1 MNFKLLQKLLF
12 FMVLGLSLSS
22 LQSCGD
28 VEETIEDVAK
38 DYGEI
43 SGNSLVATGGY
54 RDVKP
59 LKATILASIKTA
71 YQGAYTTLGVEFTP
85 NTPDFNSSE
94 TKFAFSNSG
103 ISNGHFETVL
113 SDDGEGLLKPG
124 TTYYYR
130 AYVYMAGTK
139 YNGEVRSFVTP
150 DLQVSKTNLVDLGV
164 SVKWASSNMGANAPE
179 IAGTALQQCYAFENF
194 NNDRWDE
201 VVSLYYPSNYGKPS
215 YFPDNVDDDNWLGT
229 RDYDVVT
236 RTMGSGY
243 RIPTADEWRELEEE
257 CYWKNGVYNGVKGFY
272 ISDREDGTNV
282 IFLPYIKKSTKHD
295 ITVYLS
301 APDDIIWNLRE
312 VMDLEI
318 QFLKDLNRGNL
329 DINDFEYLITRFYWD
344 RLDIEMMEFG
354 QGEVLTETSHIFND
368 HGLILRP
375 KEPYIA
381 NYISDDDL
389 SWTHPTTGKTYNFYK
404 ETDTYGG
411 GVLYV
416 RPVSNSNR

>member
-12 FMVLGLSLSS
+12 FMVLGLSLSG

-38 DYGEI
+38 DYGKI

-94 TKFAFSNSG
+94 TKYAFSNSG

-164 SVKWASSNMGANAPE
+164 SVKWASNNMGANSPE
-179 IAGTALQQCYAFENF
+179 IAGTALQQCYAFKNF

-201 VVSLYYPSNYGKPS
+201 VVSLYYSINTGKPS
-215 YFPDNVDDDNWLGT
+215 YFPNDVDDYNWLGN

-243 RIPTADEWRELEEE
+243 RIPTADEWEELEEW

-272 ISDREDGTNV
+272 ISDRVDGTNV

-301 APDDIIWNLRE
+301 APDDIIRNLRE
-312 VMDLEI
+312 VMDLER
-318 QFLKDLNRGNL
+318 Q
-329 DINDFEYLITRFYWD
+329 YLIDCCQNLTTDEFLEIKSGFYQN
-344 RLDIEMMEFG
+344 RLYIETEFG
-354 QGEVLTETSHIFND
+354 QGEVLTETSHIFNED
-368 HGLILRP
+368 GLILRP
-375 KEPYIA
+375 IESNIA
-381 NYISDDDL
+381 SYISDDDL
-389 SWTHPTTGKTYNFYK
+389 SWTHPTTRKTYHFYK

-416 RPVSNSNR
+416 RPVSNR

>member
-28 VEETIEDVAK
+28 VEETIEDVTD

-164 SVKWASSNMGANAPE
+164 SVKWASNNMGANAPE

-243 RIPTADEWRELEEE
+243 RIPTEDEWRELEEW

-329 DINDFEYLITRFYWD
+329 DINDVEYLRTRFYWD

-375 KEPYIA
+375 KESYIA

>member
-130 AYVYMAGTK
+130 AYAYMAGTK

-201 VVSLYYPSNYGKPS
+201 VVSLDYSISTGKPS
-215 YFPDNVDDDNWLGT
+215 YFPNDVDNDNWLGT

-243 RIPTADEWRELEEE
+243 RIPTEDEWRELEER
-257 CYWKNGVYNGVKGFY
+257 CYWKNGACNGVKGFY
-272 ISDREDGTNV
+272 ISDRVDGTNV

-301 APDDIIWNLRE
+301 APDDIIWNLKK
-312 VMDLEI
+312 VMDREI
-318 QFLKDLNRGNL
+318 
-329 DINDFEYLITRFYWD
+329 EYLIDANQGYLTDDDFKELETNFYRD
-344 RLDIEMMEFG
+344 RLYIETDFG

-368 HGLILRP
+368 YGLILRP
-375 KEPYIA
+375 IESYIA
-381 NYISDDDL
+381 SCLSDEDL
-389 SWTHPTTGKTYNFYK
+389 SWTHPTTGKKYHFYK
-404 ETDTYGG
+404 EIDTYGG

>member
-1 MNFKLLQKLLF
+1 
-12 FMVLGLSLSS
+12 MVLGLSLFN
-22 LQSCGD
+22 LQSCSE
-28 VEETIEDVAK
+28 VEEPIEDVTD
-38 DYGEI
+38 DYGKI

-59 LKATILASIKTA
+59 LKATILASIKTV

-164 SVKWASSNMGANAPE
+164 SVKWASNNMGANSPE

-201 VVSLYYPSNYGKPS
+201 VVSLYYSINTGKPS
-215 YFPDNVDDDNWLGT
+215 YFPNDVDDDNWLGT

-243 RIPTADEWRELEEE
+243 RIPTEDEWRELEEW

-312 VMDLEI
+312 VMDLER
-318 QFLKDLNRGNL
+318 Q
-329 DINDFEYLITRFYWD
+329 YLIDCCQNLTTDEFLEIKSGFYQN
-344 RLDIEMMEFG
+344 RLYMEMRLGE
-354 QGEVLTETSHIFND
+354 GEVLTETSHIFND
-368 HGLILRP
+368 DGLILRP
-375 KEPYIA
+375 IESNIA
-381 NYISDDDL
+381 SYLSDDDL

-404 ETDTYGG
+404 EIDTYGG

>member
-12 FMVLGLSLSS
+12 FMVLGLSLSG

-38 DYGEI
+38 DYGKI

-59 LKATILASIKTA
+59 LKATILASIKTV

-94 TKFAFSNSG
+94 TKYAFSNSG

-179 IAGTALQQCYAFENF
+179 IAGTPLQQCYAFENF

-201 VVSLYYPSNYGKPS
+201 VVSLYYSINTGKPS
-215 YFPDNVDDDNWLGT
+215 YFPNDVDDYNWLGN

-243 RIPTADEWRELEEE
+243 RIPTADEWEELEEW

-272 ISDREDGTNV
+272 ISDRVDGTNV

-301 APDDIIWNLRE
+301 APDDIIRNLRE
-312 VMDLEI
+312 VMDLER
-318 QFLKDLNRGNL
+318 Q
-329 DINDFEYLITRFYWD
+329 YLIDCCQNLTTDEFLEIKSGFYQN
-344 RLDIEMMEFG
+344 RLYIETEFG
-354 QGEVLTETSHIFND
+354 QGEVLTETSHIFNED
-368 HGLILRP
+368 GLILRP
-375 KEPYIA
+375 IESNIA
-381 NYISDDDL
+381 SYLSDDDL
-389 SWTHPTTGKTYNFYK
+389 SWTHPTTRKTYHFYK

>member
-12 FMVLGLSLSS
+12 FMVLGLSLLN
-22 LQSCGD
+22 LQSCSE
-28 VEETIEDVAK
+28 VEEPIEDVTD
-38 DYGEI
+38 DYGKI

-164 SVKWASSNMGANAPE
+164 SVKWASNNMGANSPE

-201 VVSLYYPSNYGKPS
+201 VVSLYYSINTGKPS
-215 YFPDNVDDDNWLGT
+215 YFPNDVDDYNWLGT

-236 RTMGSGY
+236 RTMGNGY
-243 RIPTADEWRELEEE
+243 RIPTADEWEELEEW
-257 CYWKNGVYNGVKGFY
+257 CYWKHGVYNGVKGFY
-272 ISDREDGTNV
+272 ISDRVDGTNV
-282 IFLPYIKKSTKHD
+282 IFLPYIKKSPKHD

-301 APDDIIWNLRE
+301 APDDIIWNLRK
-312 VMDLEI
+312 VLDSDL
-318 QFLKDLNRGNL
+318 Q
-329 DINDFEYLITRFYWD
+329 YLIDVNQPDITEDVWNVIEANFFSD
-344 RLDIEMMEFG
+344 RLYME
-354 QGEVLTETSHIFND
+354 QDLWAGEVLTETSHIYND
-368 HGLILRP
+368 YGLILRP
-375 KEPYIA
+375 IESNIA
-381 NYISDDDL
+381 SYLSDEDL
-389 SWTHPTTGKTYNFYK
+389 SWTHPATGKKYNFYK

>member
-12 FMVLGLSLSS
+12 FMVLGLSLSG

-38 DYGEI
+38 DYGKI

-59 LKATILASIKTA
+59 LKATILASINTA

-85 NTPDFNSSE
+85 NTPDFNSSK
-94 TKFAFSNSG
+94 TSSVRSTTG
-103 ISNGHFETVL
+103 VTNGHFETVL
-113 SDDGEGLLKPG
+113 SYGDEGALEPG

-164 SVKWASSNMGANAPE
+164 SVKWASNNMGANAPE

-201 VVSLYYPSNYGKPS
+201 VVSLYYNDKPP
-215 YFPDNVDDDNWLGT
+215 YLIDDVDDYNWLGN

-243 RIPTADEWRELEEE
+243 RIPTEDEWRELEER
-257 CYWKNGVYNGVKGFY
+257 CYWKNGVCNGVKGFY

-301 APDDIIWNLRE
+301 APNDIIRNLRE
-312 VMDLEI
+312 VMDLER
-318 QFLKDLNRGNL
+318 Q
-329 DINDFEYLITRFYWD
+329 YLIDCCQDLTEDEFLEIRSGFYQN
-344 RLDIEMMEFG
+344 RLYIEMEFG

-368 HGLILRP
+368 DGLILRP
-375 KEPYIA
+375 KESYIA
-381 NYISDDDL
+381 SIISDDDL

-404 ETDTYGG
+404 ETETYGG

>member
-12 FMVLGLSLSS
+12 FMVLGLSLFN
-22 LQSCGD
+22 LQSCSED
-28 VEETIEDVAK
+28 EDPIEDVTN
-38 DYGEI
+38 DYGKI

-59 LKATILASIKTA
+59 LKATILASIKTD

-94 TKFAFSNSG
+94 TNSVRSTTG
-103 ISNGHFETVL
+103 VTNGHFETVL
-113 SDDGEGLLKPG
+113 SYGDEGALKPG

-164 SVKWASSNMGANAPE
+164 SVKWASSNMGAKAPE

-194 NNDRWDE
+194 NDDRWDE
-201 VVSLYYPSNYGKPS
+201 VVQVGVDTSVGK
-215 YFPDNVDDDNWLGT
+215 YTFDIDDVDDYNWLGT

-243 RIPTADEWRELEEE
+243 RIPTEDEWRELEEW
-257 CYWKNGVYNGVKGFY
+257 CYWKNGVCNGVKGFY
-272 ISDREDGTNV
+272 ISDRVDGTNV

-301 APDDIIWNLRE
+301 APDDIIRNLRE
-312 VMDLEI
+312 VKDREI
-318 QFLKDLNRGNL
+318 Q
-329 DINDFEYLITRFYWD
+329 YLIDLHQDNLTYDDCEEITTYFLRD
-344 RLDIEMMEFG
+344 RLDIEKEFG
-354 QGEVLTETSHIFND
+354 QGEVLTETSHMYND
-368 HGLILRP
+368 YGLILRP
-375 KEPYIA
+375 IESYIVS
-381 NYISDDDL
+381 YLSDGDL
-389 SWTHPTTGKTYNFYK
+389 SWTHPATGKKYHFYK

>member
-38 DYGEI
+38 DYGKI

-94 TKFAFSNSG
+94 TKYAFSNSG

-179 IAGTALQQCYAFENF
+179 IAGTPLQQCYAFENF

-201 VVSLYYPSNYGKPS
+201 VVSLYYSINTGKPS
-215 YFPDNVDDDNWLGT
+215 YFPNDVDDYNWLGN

-243 RIPTADEWRELEEE
+243 RIPTADEWEELEEW

-272 ISDREDGTNV
+272 ISDRVDGTNV

-301 APDDIIWNLRE
+301 APDDIIRNLRE
-312 VMDLEI
+312 VMDLER
-318 QFLKDLNRGNL
+318 Q
-329 DINDFEYLITRFYWD
+329 YLIDCCQNLTTDEFLEIKSGFYQN
-344 RLDIEMMEFG
+344 RLYIETEFG
-354 QGEVLTETSHIFND
+354 QGEVLTETSHIFNED
-368 HGLILRP
+368 GLILRP
-375 KEPYIA
+375 IESNIA
-381 NYISDDDL
+381 SYLSDDDL
-389 SWTHPTTGKTYNFYK
+389 SWTHPTTRKTYHFYK

>member
-150 DLQVSKTNLVDLGV
+150 DLQVSKTNLVVLGV
-164 SVKWASSNMGANAPE
+164 SVKWASNNMGANAPE

-243 RIPTADEWRELEEE
+243 RIPTEDEWRELEES
-257 CYWKNGVYNGVKGFY
+257 CYWKNGSCNGVKGFY

-329 DINDFEYLITRFYWD
+329 DINDVEYLRTRFYWD

-375 KEPYIA
+375 KESYIA

-389 SWTHPTTGKTYNFYK
+389 SWTHPTTGKKYNFYK

>member
-12 FMVLGLSLSS
+12 FMVLGLSLFN
-22 LQSCGD
+22 LQSCSEDEDEEPIVD
-28 VEETIEDVAK
+28 VTN
-38 DYGEI
+38 DYGKI
-43 SGNSLVATGGY
+43 SGYSLVATGGY

-59 LKATILASIKTA
+59 LKATILASIMTT

-150 DLQVSKTNLVDLGV
+150 DLQVSKTKLVDLGV
-164 SVKWASSNMGANAPE
+164 SVKWASNNMGANAPE
-179 IAGTALQQCYAFENF
+179 IAGTALQQCYAFEDF

-201 VVSLYYPSNYGKPS
+201 VVSLLPKGAPS
-215 YFPDNVDDDNWLGT
+215 YISNDVDDENWLGN

-243 RIPTADEWRELEEE
+243 RIPTEDEWRELEES

-272 ISDREDGTNV
+272 ISDRVDGTNV
-282 IFLPYIKKSTKHD
+282 IFLPYIKKSPKHD

-301 APDDIIWNLRE
+301 APDDIIWNLRK
-312 VMDLEI
+312 VLDSDL
-318 QFLKDLNRGNL
+318 Q
-329 DINDFEYLITRFYWD
+329 YLIDVNQPDITEDVWNVIEANFFSD
-344 RLDIEMMEFG
+344 RLYME
-354 QGEVLTETSHIFND
+354 QDLWAGEVLTETSHIYND
-368 HGLILRP
+368 YGLILRP
-375 KEPYIA
+375 IESNIA
-381 NYISDDDL
+381 SYLSDEDL
-389 SWTHPTTGKTYNFYK
+389 SWTHPATGKKYNFYK

>member
-389 SWTHPTTGKTYNFYK
+389 SWTHPKRARHIISIRRQTPMA
-404 ETDTYGG
+404 
-411 GVLYV
+411 V
-416 RPVSNSNR
+416 VSCT

>member
-164 SVKWASSNMGANAPE
+164 SVKWASNNMGANAPE

-201 VVSLYYPSNYGKPS
+201 VVSLYYSINTGKPS
-215 YFPDNVDDDNWLGT
+215 YFPNDVDDYNWLGT

-243 RIPTADEWRELEEE
+243 RIPTADEWEELEEW

-272 ISDREDGTNV
+272 ISDRVDGTNV

-301 APDDIIWNLRE
+301 APDDIIRNLRE
-312 VMDLEI
+312 VMDLER
-318 QFLKDLNRGNL
+318 Q
-329 DINDFEYLITRFYWD
+329 YLIDCCQNLTTDEFLEIKSGFYQN
-344 RLDIEMMEFG
+344 RLYMEMWLGE
-354 QGEVLTETSHIFND
+354 GEVLTETSHIYND
-368 HGLILRP
+368 YGLILRP
-375 KEPYIA
+375 IESNIA
-381 NYISDDDL
+381 SYLSDEDL
-389 SWTHPTTGKTYNFYK
+389 SWTHPTTGKKYNFYK

>member
-1 MNFKLLQKLLF
+1 MRALGQVIYKGSMRRECAEITIVKQGE
-12 FMVLGLSLSS
+12 FMK
-22 LQSCGD
+22 D
-28 VEETIEDVAK
+28 VTD
-38 DYGEI
+38 DYGKI

-179 IAGTALQQCYAFENF
+179 IAGTALQQCYAFEDF

-201 VVSLYYPSNYGKPS
+201 VVSLLPIGAPS
-215 YFPDNVDDDNWLGT
+215 YISNDVDDDNWLGN
-229 RDYDVVT
+229 RNYDVVT

-243 RIPTADEWRELEEE
+243 RIPTEDEWRGLEER

-272 ISDREDGTNV
+272 ISDRVDGTNV
-282 IFLPYIKKSTKHD
+282 IFLPYIKKSPKHD

-301 APDDIIWNLRE
+301 APDDIIWNLRK
-312 VMDLEI
+312 VLDSDL
-318 QFLKDLNRGNL
+318 Q
-329 DINDFEYLITRFYWD
+329 YLIDVNHPDITEDIWNVIEANFFSD
-344 RLDIEMMEFG
+344 RLYME
-354 QGEVLTETSHIFND
+354 QDLWAGEVLTETSHIYND
-368 HGLILRP
+368 YGLILRP
-375 KEPYIA
+375 IESNIA
-381 NYISDDDL
+381 SYLSDEDL
-389 SWTHPTTGKTYNFYK
+389 SWTHPATGKKYHFYK
-404 ETDTYGG
+404 EIDTYGG

>member
-12 FMVLGLSLSS
+12 FMVLGLSLSG

-38 DYGEI
+38 DYGKI

-94 TKFAFSNSG
+94 TKYAFSNSG

-130 AYVYMAGTK
+130 AYVYMAGTR

-164 SVKWASSNMGANAPE
+164 SVKWASNNMGANAPE

-194 NNDRWDE
+194 NNDSWDE
-201 VVSLYYPSNYGKPS
+201 VVSLYYPTHYGKPS

-243 RIPTADEWRELEEE
+243 RIPTEDEWRELEEE

-272 ISDREDGTNV
+272 ISDRVDGTNV
-282 IFLPYIKKSTKHD
+282 IFLPYIKKSPKHD

-329 DINDFEYLITRFYWD
+329 DIYDVEYIRTRFYED

-375 KEPYIA
+375 KETITE
-381 NYISDDDL
+381 ISDDDL

-404 ETDTYGG
+404 ETETYGG

>member
-12 FMVLGLSLSS
+12 FMVLGLSLSA
-22 LQSCGD
+22 LQSCSE

-38 DYGEI
+38 DYGKI

-59 LKATILASIKTA
+59 LKATILASINTA

-85 NTPDFNSSE
+85 NTPDFNSSK
-94 TKFAFSNSG
+94 TSSVRSTTG
-103 ISNGHFETVL
+103 VTNGHFETVL
-113 SDDGEGLLKPG
+113 SYGDEGALEPG

-179 IAGTALQQCYAFENF
+179 IVGTALQQCYAFKNF

-201 VVSLYYPSNYGKPS
+201 VVLLDCFDKPS

-236 RTMGSGY
+236 RTMGSEY
-243 RIPTADEWRELEEE
+243 RIPTEDEWRELEEE

-272 ISDREDGTNV
+272 ISDKVDGTNV
-282 IFLPYIKKSTKHD
+282 IFLPYIKKSPKHD

-301 APDDIIWNLRE
+301 AADDIIRNLKRVIDRE
-312 VMDLEI
+312 KK
-318 QFLKDLNRGNL
+318 FLKDLNNPNL
-329 DINDFEYLITRFYWD
+329 SSKELRNRAISFFSD
-344 RLDIEMMEFG
+344 RLDIEMKEFG
-354 QGEVLTETSHIFND
+354 QGEVLTETSHIYNA

-375 KEPYIA
+375 KETNMGIVSII
-381 NYISDDDL
+381 NDDDL

-404 ETDTYGG
+404 ETETYGG

-416 RPVSNSNR
+416 RPVCNSNR

>member
-12 FMVLGLSLSS
+12 FMVLGLFLFN
-22 LQSCGD
+22 LQSCSE
-28 VEETIEDVAK
+28 VEEPIEDVTD
-38 DYGEI
+38 DYGKI

-59 LKATILASIKTA
+59 LKATILASIKTV
-71 YQGAYTTLGVEFTP
+71 YQGAYTSLGVEFTP
-85 NTPDFNSSE
+85 NTPDFNSSK
-94 TKFAFSNSG
+94 TSSVRSKTG
-103 ISNGHFETVL
+103 VTNGHFETVL
-113 SDDGEGLLKPG
+113 SYGDVGALEPG

-130 AYVYMAGTK
+130 AYAYMAGTK

-164 SVKWASSNMGANAPE
+164 SVKWASNNMGANAPE

-201 VVSLYYPSNYGKPS
+201 VVSLYCDYITGKPS
-215 YFPDNVDDDNWLGT
+215 YFPNDVDDYNWLGT

-243 RIPTADEWRELEEE
+243 RIPTEYEWRELEEI
-257 CYWKNGVYNGVKGFY
+257 CYWKNGAYNGVKGFY
-272 ISDREDGTNV
+272 ISDRVDGTNV
-282 IFLPYIKKSTKHD
+282 IFLPYIKKSPKHD

-301 APDDIIWNLRE
+301 APGDIIGNLKK
-312 VMDLEI
+312 VMDREKK
-318 QFLKDLNRGNL
+318 FLKDMNKGNL
-329 DINDFEYLITRFYWD
+329 TMDDLIYITTTFYRD

-375 KEPYIA
+375 KESSYG
-381 NYISDDDL
+381 YVGDDVP
-389 SWTHPTTGKTYNFYK
+389 SWTHPITGKTYNFYK

>member
-12 FMVLGLSLSS
+12 FMVLGLSLFN
-22 LQSCGD
+22 LQSCSE
-28 VEETIEDVAK
+28 VEEPIEDVTD
-38 DYGEI
+38 DYGKI

-150 DLQVSKTNLVDLGV
+150 DLQVSKANLVDLGV

-201 VVSLYYPSNYGKPS
+201 VVSLYPEGGSS

-243 RIPTADEWRELEEE
+243 RIPTEDEWRELEES
-257 CYWKNGVYNGVKGFY
+257 CYWKNGTCNGVKGFY
-272 ISDREDGTNV
+272 ISDRVDGTNV

-301 APDDIIWNLRE
+301 APDDIIRNLRE
-312 VMDLEI
+312 LLDSDLQYLI
-318 QFLKDLNRGNL
+318 
-329 DINDFEYLITRFYWD
+329 DINQPNMNVDLWTEIETYFFRQRLYLEKRFG
-344 RLDIEMMEFG
+344 E
-354 QGEVLTETSHIFND
+354 GEVLTETSHIYND
-368 HGLILRP
+368 YGLILRP
-375 KEPYIA
+375 IESIFASYL
-381 NYISDDDL
+381 SDYDL
-389 SWTHPTTGKTYNFYK
+389 SWTHPTTGKTYHFYK

>member
-12 FMVLGLSLSS
+12 FMVLGLSLFN
-22 LQSCGD
+22 LQSCSE
-28 VEETIEDVAK
+28 VEEPIEDVTD
-38 DYGEI
+38 DYGKI

-94 TKFAFSNSG
+94 TNYAFSNSG

-201 VVSLYYPSNYGKPS
+201 VVQVKFINGKPP
-215 YFPDNVDDDNWLGT
+215 YLIDDVDDYNWLGN

-243 RIPTADEWRELEEE
+243 RIPTEDEWRELEES
-257 CYWKNGVYNGVKGFY
+257 CYWKNGACNGVKGFY
-272 ISDREDGTNV
+272 ISDRVDGTNV
-282 IFLPYIKKSTKHD
+282 IFLPYIKKSPKHD

-301 APDDIIWNLRE
+301 APDDIIENLKK
-312 VMDLEI
+312 VMDREI
-318 QFLKDLNRGNL
+318 
-329 DINDFEYLITRFYWD
+329 EYLIDLNQGNLTEDDCTEIRTNFYRD
-344 RLDIEMMEFG
+344 RLGIEMEFG

-368 HGLILRP
+368 DGLILRP
-375 KEPYIA
+375 IESNIA
-381 NYISDDDL
+381 SYLSDEDLL
-389 SWTHPTTGKTYNFYK
+389 SWTHPTTGKTYHFYK

>member
-1 MNFKLLQKLLF
+1 
-12 FMVLGLSLSS
+12 MVLGLSLFN
-22 LQSCGD
+22 LQSCSE
-28 VEETIEDVAK
+28 VEEPIEDVTD
-38 DYGEI
+38 DYGKI

-59 LKATILASIKTA
+59 LKATILASIKTI
-71 YQGAYTTLGVEFTP
+71 YQGAYTSLGVEFTP
-85 NTPDFNSSE
+85 NTPDFNSSK
-94 TKFAFSNSG
+94 TYSVRSKTG
-103 ISNGHFETVL
+103 VTNGHFETVL
-113 SDDGEGLLKPG
+113 SYGDAGALEPG

-130 AYVYMAGTK
+130 AYAYMAGTK

-164 SVKWASSNMGANAPE
+164 SVKWASNNMGANAPE

-201 VVSLYYPSNYGKPS
+201 VVSLECFDKPS

-243 RIPTADEWRELEEE
+243 RIPTEDEWRELEER

-301 APDDIIWNLRE
+301 APDDIIRNLKRVIDIE
-312 VMDLEI
+312 KK
-318 QFLKDLNRGNL
+318 FLKDLMNPDQSSKEL
-329 DINDFEYLITRFYWD
+329 AYKATIFYTD

-375 KEPYIA
+375 KESNSDFGIA
-381 NYISDDDL
+381 NFISDDDL

-404 ETDTYGG
+404 ETETYGG

>member
-1 MNFKLLQKLLF
+1 
-12 FMVLGLSLSS
+12 MVLGLSLSG

-94 TKFAFSNSG
+94 TNFAFSNSG

-164 SVKWASSNMGANAPE
+164 SVKWASNNMGANSPE

-201 VVSLYYPSNYGKPS
+201 VVSLYYSINTGKPS
-215 YFPDNVDDDNWLGT
+215 YFPNDVDDDNWLGT

-243 RIPTADEWRELEEE
+243 RIPTEDEWRELEEW

-312 VMDLEI
+312 VMDLER
-318 QFLKDLNRGNL
+318 Q
-329 DINDFEYLITRFYWD
+329 YLIDCCQNLTTDEFLEIKSGFYQN
-344 RLDIEMMEFG
+344 RLYMEMRLGE
-354 QGEVLTETSHIFND
+354 GEVLTETSHIFND
-368 HGLILRP
+368 DGLILRP
-375 KEPYIA
+375 IESNIA
-381 NYISDDDL
+381 SYLSDEDL
-389 SWTHPTTGKTYNFYK
+389 SWTHPATGKKYHFYK
-404 ETDTYGG
+404 EIDTYGG

>member
-12 FMVLGLSLSS
+12 FMVLGLSLSG

-38 DYGEI
+38 DYGKI

-94 TKFAFSNSG
+94 TKYAFSNSG

-179 IAGTALQQCYAFENF
+179 IAGTPLQQCYAFENF

-201 VVSLYYPSNYGKPS
+201 VVSLYYSINTGKPS
-215 YFPDNVDDDNWLGT
+215 YFPNDVDDYNWLGN

-243 RIPTADEWRELEEE
+243 RIPTADEWEELEEW

-272 ISDREDGTNV
+272 ISDRVDGTNV

-301 APDDIIWNLRE
+301 APDDIIRNLRE
-312 VMDLEI
+312 VMDLER
-318 QFLKDLNRGNL
+318 Q
-329 DINDFEYLITRFYWD
+329 YLIDCCQNLTTDEFLEIKSGFYQN
-344 RLDIEMMEFG
+344 RLYIETEFG
-354 QGEVLTETSHIFND
+354 QGEVLTETSHIFNED
-368 HGLILRP
+368 GLILRP
-375 KEPYIA
+375 IESNIA
-381 NYISDDDL
+381 SYLSDDDL
-389 SWTHPTTGKTYNFYK
+389 SWTHPTTRKTYHFYK

>member
-12 FMVLGLSLSS
+12 FMVLGLSLSG

-28 VEETIEDVAK
+28 VEETIENVAK
-38 DYGEI
+38 DYGKI

-94 TKFAFSNSG
+94 TKYAFSNSG

-150 DLQVSKTNLVDLGV
+150 DLQVSKTDLVDLGV
-164 SVKWASSNMGANAPE
+164 SVKWASNNMGANAPE
-179 IAGTALQQCYAFENF
+179 IAGTALQQCCAFKNF
-194 NNDRWDE
+194 DIE
-201 VVSLYYPSNYGKPS
+201 TSPHYL
-215 YFPDNVDDDNWLGT
+215 PDNVDDDNWLGN

-236 RTMGSGY
+236 RTMGSKY
-243 RIPTADEWRELEEE
+243 RIPTEDEWRELEEE

-272 ISDREDGTNV
+272 ICDKVDGTNV

-301 APDDIIWNLRE
+301 SPDDIIWS
-312 VMDLEI
+312 LEKMKERDN
-318 QFLKDLNRGNL
+318 QFII
-329 DINDFEYLITRFYWD
+329 DINQELTDEEYIEIKAYWLQD
-344 RLDIEMMEFG
+344 ILDIEKDLG
-354 QGEVLTETSHIFND
+354 VGEVLTEKTHVYNNY
-368 HGLILRP
+368 GLILRP
-375 KEPYIA
+375 IEINSYLAPYFR
-381 NYISDDDL
+381 NYDL

>member
-12 FMVLGLSLSS
+12 FMVLGLFLFN
-22 LQSCGD
+22 LQSCSE
-28 VEETIEDVAK
+28 VEEPIEDVTD
-38 DYGEI
+38 DYGKI

-59 LKATILASIKTA
+59 LKATILASIKTV
-71 YQGAYTTLGVEFTP
+71 YQGAYTSLGVEFTP

-113 SDDGEGLLKPG
+113 SDDGEGLLKPA

-164 SVKWASSNMGANAPE
+164 SVKWASNNMGANAPE

-201 VVSLYYPSNYGKPS
+201 VVSLYYSINTGKPS
-215 YFPDNVDDDNWLGT
+215 YFPNDVDDDNWLGT

-243 RIPTADEWRELEEE
+243 RIPTEDEWRELEEW

-312 VMDLEI
+312 VMDLER
-318 QFLKDLNRGNL
+318 Q
-329 DINDFEYLITRFYWD
+329 YLIDCCQNLTTDEFLEIKSGFYQN
-344 RLDIEMMEFG
+344 RLYMEMRLGE
-354 QGEVLTETSHIFND
+354 GEVLTETSHIYND
-368 HGLILRP
+368 YGLILRP
-375 KEPYIA
+375 IESNIA
-381 NYISDDDL
+381 SYLSDEDL
-389 SWTHPTTGKTYNFYK
+389 SWTHPATGKTYHFYK
-404 ETDTYGG
+404 EIDTYGG

>member
-12 FMVLGLSLSS
+12 FMVLGLSLFN
-22 LQSCGD
+22 LQSCSE
-28 VEETIEDVAK
+28 VEEPIEDVTD
-38 DYGEI
+38 DYGKI

-59 LKATILASIKTA
+59 LKATILASIKTV

-164 SVKWASSNMGANAPE
+164 SVKWASNNMGANSPE

-201 VVSLYYPSNYGKPS
+201 VVSLYYSINTGKPS
-215 YFPDNVDDDNWLGT
+215 YFPNDVDDDNWLGT

-243 RIPTADEWRELEEE
+243 RIPTEDEWRELEEW

-312 VMDLEI
+312 VMDLER
-318 QFLKDLNRGNL
+318 Q
-329 DINDFEYLITRFYWD
+329 YLIDCCQNLTTDEFLEIKSGFYQN
-344 RLDIEMMEFG
+344 RLYMEMRLGE
-354 QGEVLTETSHIFND
+354 GEVLTETSHIFND
-368 HGLILRP
+368 DGLILRP
-375 KEPYIA
+375 IESNIA
-381 NYISDDDL
+381 SYLSDDDL

-404 ETDTYGG
+404 EIDTYGG

>member
-12 FMVLGLSLSS
+12 FMVLGLSLFN
-22 LQSCGD
+22 LQSCSED
-28 VEETIEDVAK
+28 EEPIEDVTN
-38 DYGEI
+38 DYGKI

-85 NTPDFNSSE
+85 NTPDFNSSK
-94 TKFAFSNSG
+94 TSAVRSTTG
-103 ISNGHFETVL
+103 VTNGHFETVL
-113 SDDGEGLLKPG
+113 SYGDEGALEPG

-164 SVKWASSNMGANAPE
+164 SVKWASSNMGAKAPE
-179 IAGTALQQCYAFENF
+179 IAGTALQQCYAFEDF

-201 VVSLYYPSNYGKPS
+201 VVQIGVDTSVGK
-215 YFPDNVDDDNWLGT
+215 YTFDIDDVDDYNWLGT

-243 RIPTADEWRELEEE
+243 RIPTEDEWRELEER

-272 ISDREDGTNV
+272 ISDRVDGTNV

-301 APDDIIWNLRE
+301 APDDIIENLKKVKDR
-312 VMDLEI
+312 EI
-318 QFLKDLNRGNL
+318 QYLIDMNRGNL
-329 DINDFEYLITRFYWD
+329 TEDDCEEIETSFFRD
-344 RLDIEMMEFG
+344 RLDIEKEFG
-354 QGEVLTETSHIFND
+354 QGEVLTETSHIYND
-368 HGLILRP
+368 YGLILRP
-375 KEPYIA
+375 IKYYDG
-381 NYISDDDL
+381 NL
-389 SWTHPTTGKTYNFYK
+389 SWTHPTTGKKYHFYK

>member
-12 FMVLGLSLSS
+12 FMVLGLSLSG

-38 DYGEI
+38 DYGKI

-94 TKFAFSNSG
+94 TKYAFSNSG

-179 IAGTALQQCYAFENF
+179 IAGTPLQQCYAFENF

-201 VVSLYYPSNYGKPS
+201 VVSLYYSINTGKPS
-215 YFPDNVDDDNWLGT
+215 YFPNDVDDYNWLGN

-243 RIPTADEWRELEEE
+243 RIPTADEWEELEEW

-272 ISDREDGTNV
+272 ISDRVDGTNV
-282 IFLPYIKKSTKHD
+282 IFLPYIKKSTKYD

-301 APDDIIWNLRE
+301 APDDIIRNLRE
-312 VMDLEI
+312 VMDLER
-318 QFLKDLNRGNL
+318 Q
-329 DINDFEYLITRFYWD
+329 YLIDCCQNLTTDEFLEIKSGFYQN
-344 RLDIEMMEFG
+344 RLYIETEFG
-354 QGEVLTETSHIFND
+354 QGEVLTETSHIFNED
-368 HGLILRP
+368 GLILRP
-375 KEPYIA
+375 IESNIA
-381 NYISDDDL
+381 SYISDDDL
-389 SWTHPTTGKTYNFYK
+389 SWTHPTTRKTYHFYK

>member
-28 VEETIEDVAK
+28 VEETIEDVTD
-38 DYGEI
+38 DYGKI

-201 VVSLYYPSNYGKPS
+201 VVSLYYPSHYGKPS

-329 DINDFEYLITRFYWD
+329 DINDVEYLRTRFYWD

-375 KEPYIA
+375 KESYIA

>member
-12 FMVLGLSLSS
+12 FMVLGLSLFN
-22 LQSCGD
+22 LQSCSE
-28 VEETIEDVAK
+28 VEEPIEDVTD
-38 DYGEI
+38 DYGKI

-59 LKATILASIKTA
+59 LKATILASIKTI
-71 YQGAYTTLGVEFTP
+71 YQGAYTSLGVEFTP

-94 TKFAFSNSG
+94 TSSVRSKTG
-103 ISNGHFETVL
+103 VTNGHFETVL
-113 SDDGEGLLKPG
+113 SYGDAGALEPG

-130 AYVYMAGTK
+130 AYAYMAGTK

-164 SVKWASSNMGANAPE
+164 SVKWASNNMGANAPE

-201 VVSLYYPSNYGKPS
+201 VVLLDCFYTDKPS
-215 YFPDNVDDDNWLGT
+215 YFPDNVDDYNWLGT

-243 RIPTADEWRELEEE
+243 RIPTEDEWRELEER

-272 ISDREDGTNV
+272 ISDRVDGTNV
-282 IFLPYIKKSTKHD
+282 IFLPYIKKSPKHD

-301 APDDIIWNLRE
+301 APDDIIRNLKK
-312 VMDLEI
+312 VMDIEKEY
-318 QFLKDLNRGNL
+318 LKDMMNPNL
-329 DINDFEYLITRFYWD
+329 SSKELRNISIEFFRD
-344 RLDIEMMEFG
+344 RLDIEMEFG

-368 HGLILRP
+368 DGLILRP
-375 KEPYIA
+375 KELNIA
-381 NYISDDDL
+381 SVLNDDDL

-404 ETDTYGG
+404 EIDTYGG

>member
-1 MNFKLLQKLLF
+1 
-12 FMVLGLSLSS
+12 MVLGLSLFN
-22 LQSCGD
+22 LQSCSE
-28 VEETIEDVAK
+28 VEEPIEDVTD
-38 DYGEI
+38 DYGKI

-71 YQGAYTTLGVEFTP
+71 YQGAYTSLGVEFTP
-85 NTPDFNSSE
+85 NTPDFNSSK
-94 TKFAFSNSG
+94 TSSVRSTSG
-103 ISNGHFETVL
+103 VTNGHFETVL
-113 SDDGEGLLKPG
+113 SYGDAGALEPG

-164 SVKWASSNMGANAPE
+164 SVKWASNNMGANSPE

-201 VVSLYYPSNYGKPS
+201 VVSLYFLSNYGKPS
-215 YFPDNVDDDNWLGT
+215 YLIDDVDDYNWLGN

-243 RIPTADEWRELEEE
+243 RIPTEDEWRELEER
-257 CYWKNGVYNGVKGFY
+257 CYWKNGVCNGVKGFY
-272 ISDREDGTNV
+272 ISDRVDGTNV

-301 APDDIIWNLRE
+301 APDDIIENLKK
-312 VMDLEI
+312 VMDREI
-318 QFLKDLNRGNL
+318 EFLIDLNQGNL
-329 DINDFEYLITRFYWD
+329 TEDDFIEIETNFFRD
-344 RLDIEMMEFG
+344 RLGIEMEFW
-354 QGEVLTETSHIFND
+354 QGEVLTETSHMYND
-368 HGLILRP
+368 YGLILRP
-375 KEPYIA
+375 IESDIA
-381 NYISDDDL
+381 SYLSDDDL
-389 SWTHPTTGKTYNFYK
+389 SWTHPATGKKYHFYK
-404 ETDTYGG
+404 EIDTYGG

>member
-1 MNFKLLQKLLF
+1 
-12 FMVLGLSLSS
+12 MVLGLSLFN
-22 LQSCGD
+22 LQSCSE
-28 VEETIEDVAK
+28 VEEPIEDVTD
-38 DYGEI
+38 DYGKI

-59 LKATILASIKTA
+59 LKATILASVKTT

-94 TKFAFSNSG
+94 TSSVRSTTG
-103 ISNGHFETVL
+103 VTNGHFETVL
-113 SDDGEGLLKPG
+113 SYGDVGALEPG

-130 AYVYMAGTK
+130 AYAYMAGTK

-164 SVKWASSNMGANAPE
+164 SVKWASNNMGANSPE

-201 VVSLYYPSNYGKPS
+201 VVSLYYSINTGKPS
-215 YFPDNVDDDNWLGT
+215 YFPNDVDDDNWLGT

-243 RIPTADEWRELEEE
+243 RIPTEDEWRELEEW

-312 VMDLEI
+312 VMDLER
-318 QFLKDLNRGNL
+318 Q
-329 DINDFEYLITRFYWD
+329 YLIDCCQNLTTDEFLEIKSGFYQN
-344 RLDIEMMEFG
+344 RLYMEMRLGE
-354 QGEVLTETSHIFND
+354 GEVLTETSHIYND
-368 HGLILRP
+368 YGLILRP
-375 KEPYIA
+375 IESNIA
-381 NYISDDDL
+381 SYLSDEDL
-389 SWTHPTTGKTYNFYK
+389 SWTHPTTGKKYHFYK
-404 ETDTYGG
+404 EIDTYGG

>member
-1 MNFKLLQKLLF
+1 
-12 FMVLGLSLSS
+12 MVLGLSLFN
-22 LQSCGD
+22 LQSCSE
-28 VEETIEDVAK
+28 VEEPIEDVTD
-38 DYGEI
+38 DYGKI

-59 LKATILASIKTA
+59 LKATILASIKTI
-71 YQGAYTTLGVEFTP
+71 YQGAYTSLGVEFTP
-85 NTPDFNSSE
+85 NTPDFNSSK
-94 TKFAFSNSG
+94 TYSVRSKTG
-103 ISNGHFETVL
+103 VTNGHFETVL
-113 SDDGEGLLKPG
+113 SYGDAGALEPG

-130 AYVYMAGTK
+130 AYAYMAGTK

-164 SVKWASSNMGANAPE
+164 SVKWASNNMGANAPE

-201 VVSLYYPSNYGKPS
+201 VVSLECFDKPS

-243 RIPTADEWRELEEE
+243 RIPTEDEWRELEEW

-301 APDDIIWNLRE
+301 APDDIIRNLKRVIDRE
-312 VMDLEI
+312 KK
-318 QFLKDLNRGNL
+318 FLKDLYNENLSSKELRNRA
-329 DINDFEYLITRFYWD
+329 ISFYSD

-375 KEPYIA
+375 KESNSDFGIA
-381 NYISDDDL
+381 NFISDDDL

>member
-1 MNFKLLQKLLF
+1 
-12 FMVLGLSLSS
+12 MVLGLSLFN
-22 LQSCGD
+22 LQSCSE
-28 VEETIEDVAK
+28 VEEPIEDVTD
-38 DYGEI
+38 DYGKI

-71 YQGAYTTLGVEFTP
+71 FQGAYTSLGVEFTP
-85 NTPDFNSSE
+85 NTPDFNSSK
-94 TKFAFSNSG
+94 TSSVRSTTG
-103 ISNGHFETVL
+103 VTNGHFETVL
-113 SDDGEGLLKPG
+113 SYGDWGALEPG

-130 AYVYMAGTK
+130 AYAYMAGTK

-150 DLQVSKTNLVDLGV
+150 DLQVSKTNFVDLGV

-201 VVSLYYPSNYGKPS
+201 VVSLYPEGGSS

-243 RIPTADEWRELEEE
+243 RIPTEDEWRELEER
-257 CYWKNGVYNGVKGFY
+257 CYWKNGTCNGVKGFY
-272 ISDREDGTNV
+272 ISDRVDGTNV

-301 APDDIIWNLRE
+301 APYDIIRNLRE
-312 VMDLEI
+312 LLDSDLQYLI
-318 QFLKDLNRGNL
+318 
-329 DINDFEYLITRFYWD
+329 DINQPNMNEDLWTEIETDFFRQRLYLEKRFG
-344 RLDIEMMEFG
+344 E
-354 QGEVLTETSHIFND
+354 GEVLTETSHIYND
-368 HGLILRP
+368 YGLILRP
-375 KEPYIA
+375 IESIFASYL
-381 NYISDDDL
+381 SDGDL

>member
-1 MNFKLLQKLLF
+1 MNFKLLQKLQF
-12 FMVLGLSLSS
+12 FMVLGLSLSG

-94 TKFAFSNSG
+94 TNFAFSNSG

-164 SVKWASSNMGANAPE
+164 SVKWASNNMGANSPE

-201 VVSLYYPSNYGKPS
+201 VVSLYYSINTGKPS
-215 YFPDNVDDDNWLGT
+215 YFPNDVDDDNWLGT

-243 RIPTADEWRELEEE
+243 RIPTEDEWRELEEW

-312 VMDLEI
+312 VMDLER
-318 QFLKDLNRGNL
+318 Q
-329 DINDFEYLITRFYWD
+329 YLIDCCQNLTTDEFLEIKSGFYQN
-344 RLDIEMMEFG
+344 RLYMEMRLGE
-354 QGEVLTETSHIFND
+354 GEVLTETSHIFND
-368 HGLILRP
+368 DGLILRP
-375 KEPYIA
+375 IESNIA
-381 NYISDDDL
+381 SYLSDEDL
-389 SWTHPTTGKTYNFYK
+389 SWTHPATGKKYHFYK
-404 ETDTYGG
+404 EIDTYGG